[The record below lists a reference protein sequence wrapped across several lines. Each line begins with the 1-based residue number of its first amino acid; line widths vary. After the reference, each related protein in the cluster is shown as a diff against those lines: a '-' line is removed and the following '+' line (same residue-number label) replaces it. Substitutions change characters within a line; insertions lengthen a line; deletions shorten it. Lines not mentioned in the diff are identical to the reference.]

1 MHISY
6 ELFIIPV
13 IVDILENFF
22 IYFFSTK
29 FIMSLYSVYIHEYTN
44 TVLFI
49 LVFVF

>member
-13 IVDILENFF
+13 IVDILEF
-22 IYFFSTK
+22 FFSTK

>member
-13 IVDILENFF
+13 IVDILEF
-22 IYFFSTK
+22 FFSTK

-44 TVLFI
+44 TVVLFI